1 MIPQPTASRS
11 VSRATSGDSAVEE
24 RASIECLRHHGYASA
39 SQIVSKP
46 PSSSARACSRISSSG
61 SMVSCMTPMRSGGM
75 PRINQARASTVEC
88 VRDGHAVVAD
98 EAALRGDSRRRLRV
112 EAEVLERRLA
122 ALSDIDGVL
131 PAASGAKELHELEIG
146 VDANSG
152 RKLVA
157 LEPAPRRIVLPV
169 LVGRAEDVAACAL
182 DLGAF
187 PACEHEREPDL
198 PDRLTAG
205 KPGIAGRQIR
215 ALE

>member
-1 MIPQPTASRS
+1 
-11 VSRATSGDSAVEE
+11 
-24 RASIECLRHHGYASA
+24 ASA

-46 PSSSARACSRISSSG
+46 PSSIARACSRISSSG

-75 PRINQARASTVEC
+75 PRFNQAGS
-88 VRDGHAVVAD
+88 AV
-98 EAALRGDSRRRLRV
+98 
-112 EAEVLERRLA
+112 
-122 ALSDIDGVL
+122 
-131 PAASGAKELHELEIG
+131 SGAKELHELEIG

-215 ALE
+215 ALEPRATALVVVCVESVDLSGALLGDDSVLDVAHDRLRL